1 MRTAYEGMFAALFEW
16 NLARWSGNEDM
27 ASSLTAL
34 GLGYVVSMNGM
45 AILGIVSIVRGPLS
59 AFSPA
64 VLGILGVSPLA
75 VSYLAF
81 VRRKRY
87 LGVVDR
93 FRRRPADE
101 QRRITIGA
109 WTYVGSSLVVEL
121 LVLLV
126 RYFHQ

>member
-45 AILGIVSIVRGPLS
+45 AMLGIVSIIGGPL
-59 AFSPA
+59 PELPPG

-75 VSYLAF
+75 VSYLAL

-87 LGVVDR
+87 RGVVDH
-93 FRRRPADE
+93 FRRRPAEE
-101 QRRITIGA
+101 QRRVTIRT
-109 WTYVGSSLVVEL
+109 WTYVGLSLVLEL
-121 LVLLV
+121 LVLLA
-126 RYFHQ
+126 RHLHQ